1 MRLYEINQAIRDI
14 LSQVN
19 DDGELPED
27 SYIELEAL
35 NMQAEIKYEAIAC
48 LIKELNITA
57 KALKDEEYAL
67 RERRR
72 KHENHAERLR
82 GYLADQMLDNGM
94 ERLETAKTAIT
105 FRKSEGVVIDN
116 EAIVPGNYYKYK
128 PEISVSTIKDD
139 LKAGIE
145 VPGVHIEERKNIQIK

>member
-1 MRLYEINQAIRDI
+1 MKLYEINQAIRDI

-27 SYIELEAL
+27 AYIELEAMNEAL
-35 NMQAEIKYEAIAC
+35 EVKYEAIAC
-48 LIKELNITA
+48 LIKELNVTA
-57 KALKDEEYAL
+57 KALKDEEFTL

-72 KHENHAERLR
+72 RHENHAERLK
-82 GYLADQMLDNGM
+82 GYLADNMLASGV

-116 EAIVPGNYYKYK
+116 ESIVPGNYYKYR

-139 LKAGIE
+139 LKAGII